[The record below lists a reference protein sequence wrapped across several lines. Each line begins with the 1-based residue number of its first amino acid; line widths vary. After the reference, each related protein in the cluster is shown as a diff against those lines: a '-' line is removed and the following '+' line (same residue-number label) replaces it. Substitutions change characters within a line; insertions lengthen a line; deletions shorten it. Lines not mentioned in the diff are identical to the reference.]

1 VKPARAIAMAPAN
14 SALTRVQL
22 RQVYSSNIIE
32 MLGKGLESR
41 TIVFDYGGVAQH
53 YGALGNQRIT
63 AAARAVPVTQS
74 PAVRHDDVIRH
85 KVTMLRHLVPVA
97 ASQTAKEANLAQR
110 FPDTPPPQIA
120 CRCEKTFT
128 RQQDHTLRSHSSCI
142 SASHVSFNNG
152 AADNVSGR

>member
-1 VKPARAIAMAPAN
+1 MAA
-14 SALTRVQL
+14 
-22 RQVYSSNIIE
+22 
-32 MLGKGLESR
+32 
-41 TIVFDYGGVAQH
+41 GGAVA
-53 YGALGNQRIT
+53 
-63 AAARAVPVTQS
+63 VTQS
-74 PAVRHDDVIRH
+74 PSLHQDAVIRH
-85 KVTMLRHLVPVA
+85 KVTMLGHLVPVA

-120 CRCEKTFT
+120 HGCEKTFT